1 MNWLRTNDVI
11 KFFDYK
17 HKPSKIHKCHSTQSL
32 QQYQMEKNDC
42 GGLNR
47 NGHHRLMVLNAWPIG
62 SGIIKRCGLVEA
74 GVTLLDEGC
83 QCGGEL

>member
-1 MNWLRTNDVI
+1 MSI
-11 KFFDYK
+11 
-17 HKPSKIHKCHSTQSL
+17 
-32 QQYQMEKNDC
+32 C

-47 NGHHRLMVLNAWPIG
+47 NGHHRLMVLNAWPIA
-62 SGIIKRCGLVEA
+62 SSIIKRCGLVEA